1 MEVIK
6 TKLNDLAIGIV
17 LYCPDEGVMERIN
30 IINELGLEVFIFD
43 NSPINKFSFNSV
55 KVHYLGNEKNPGL
68 AEGLKKIASFAHEK
82 GFDSMLYFDQDTLFS
97 EETIKFVIKILQR
110 NPQIKSSFSAI
121 SITENGP
128 FYKSSS
134 DIEETMLIRNSGTIF
149 FLDNL
154 KKINW
159 FDTSFFVDGVDYEFC
174 LRSKLHKFKI
184 GVIGPAPG
192 FDHVSEQGYSEY
204 NILSK
209 SLIGREYEF
218 NRLTDVS
225 FSSLRIFVKAVK
237 NLQIIFALRVVKLLF
252 IFLIMQLIFRIS
264 IKKSKSYN

>member
-1 MEVIK
+1 MQ
-6 TKLNDLAIGIV
+6 DLAIGIV
-17 LYCPDEGVMERIN
+17 LYCPDEGVIKKIN

-43 NSPINKFSFNSV
+43 NSPINKLSFDSV
-55 KVHYLGNEKNPGL
+55 KVHYLGNDKNPGL
-68 AEGLKKIASFAHEK
+68 GVGLKKITSIAHDK

-97 EETIKFVIKILQR
+97 EETIKFVLKILQR

-128 FYKSSS
+128 LYKSSS

-184 GVIGPAPG
+184 GIIGPAPG
-192 FDHVSEQGYSEY
+192 FDHVSEQGYSDY

-218 NRLTDVS
+218 NRLIDAS
-225 FSSLRIFVKAVK
+225 YSSLRIFVKALK
-237 NLQIIFALRVVKLLF
+237 NLQIIFAFRVIKLLF
-252 IFLIMQLIFRIS
+252 IFLMMQLIFRIS
-264 IKKSKSYN
+264 TKKE